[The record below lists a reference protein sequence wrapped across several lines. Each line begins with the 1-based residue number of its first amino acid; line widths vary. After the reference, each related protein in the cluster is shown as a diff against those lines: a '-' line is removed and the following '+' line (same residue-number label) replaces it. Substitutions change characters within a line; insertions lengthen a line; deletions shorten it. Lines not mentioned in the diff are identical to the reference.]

1 MKAGVPTPFF
11 FCFWCARS
19 CVRSL
24 YTAAPSLSFCSCA
37 RRSPICVPLSVCPA
51 NFPTNRKVE
60 KLASWRAPPPTSRGA
75 PAPPSCPR
83 PPLPSPAAGCLPPA
97 GNGDST
103 MHSQHSAITALC
115 YHPVSARARRV
126 LFSYP
131 AGRPNPLS
139 LLPPPD
145 LPHPAVSFTV
155 HHSSRTSPSLQH
167 LFLLHPLL
175 SRSLTRRVNHRLRSP
190 PDLTP
195 PLAVLPRGRPIAAK
209 RPTLY
214 SPPALAYT
222 CTHPAALHPPPYRG
236 EFITPPPTTA
246 PPLSPR
252 SRSYPG
258 VNHQTAPCHPA
269 PPSSR
274 GAPVSFQFIPPCAR
288 TSPRPFSAC
297 PADFPTNRQVDKPE
311 SRKVGK
317 LASWHQPAPSSTG
330 DHRVTRPRRP
340 APIPL
345 SYPAGKPP
353 NHQTTHHPPVDQTQ
367 RAHHQTPTSTSFSA
381 LAESFSH
388 TPG

>member
-1 MKAGVPTPFF
+1 MVIAQCIHSTLQ
-11 FCFWCARS
+11 
-19 CVRSL
+19 SL
-24 YTAAPSLSFCSCA
+24 
-37 RRSPICVPLSVCPA
+37 
-51 NFPTNRKVE
+51 
-60 KLASWRAPPPTSRGA
+60 
-75 PAPPSCPR
+75 
-83 PPLPSPAAGCLPPA
+83 
-97 GNGDST
+97 
-103 MHSQHSAITALC
+103 HSAITL
-115 YHPVSARARRV
+115 YPPVLAAS
-126 LFSYP
+126 S
-131 AGRPNPLS
+131 S
-139 LLPPPD
+139 LTPPVDQTRSRSFPPPD

-317 LASWHQPAPSSTG
+317 LASWQVGTNPHPA
-330 DHRVTRPRRP
+330 
-340 APIPL
+340 AL
-345 SYPAGKPP
+345 E
-353 NHQTTHHPPVDQTQ
+353 TT
-367 RAHHQTPTSTSFSA
+367 A
-381 LAESFSH
+381 
-388 TPG
+388 